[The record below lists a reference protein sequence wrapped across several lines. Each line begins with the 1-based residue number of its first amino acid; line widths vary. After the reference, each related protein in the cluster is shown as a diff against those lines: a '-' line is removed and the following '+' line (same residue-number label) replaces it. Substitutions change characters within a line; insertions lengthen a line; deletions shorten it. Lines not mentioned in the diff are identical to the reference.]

1 MQVTY
6 DKLVTTNVFS
16 KHFGECRDGKME
28 LGQDTT
34 LTIRGEA
41 TRYQVCHGTLRD
53 SSAYGCSGC
62 LPAASP
68 LQKEGKGVS
77 LSVMPGHRCC
87 THCEYVMGGAVK
99 LRPPSPPP

>member
-16 KHFGECRDGKME
+16 KHFGECRDGKIE

-41 TRYQVCHGTLRD
+41 TRYQVCHGSLHDNHLLVAAVGAFLHQLLPVCYRKGQLCVCQCCQATGTAPIA
-53 SSAYGCSGC
+53 SVYG
-62 LPAASP
+62 
-68 LQKEGKGVS
+68 GV
-77 LSVMPGHRCC
+77 R
-87 THCEYVMGGAVK
+87 
-99 LRPPSPPP
+99 